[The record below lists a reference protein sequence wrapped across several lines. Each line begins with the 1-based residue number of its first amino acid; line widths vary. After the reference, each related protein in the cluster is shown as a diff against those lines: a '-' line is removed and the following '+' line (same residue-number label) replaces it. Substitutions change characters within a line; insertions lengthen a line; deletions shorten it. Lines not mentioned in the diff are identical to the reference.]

1 MLKKNIDSTK
11 WLMEFRTDAFSS
23 FVIEITIIGEI
34 ISTVG
39 IIIWKIFHLILI
51 LSISYAPE
59 KNITAKPII
68 MIQMKQFSWCGT
80 IASYLIFDDS
90 LKYLRSV
97 AVIIPVASK
106 IISNPQ

>member
-1 MLKKNIDSTK
+1 
-11 WLMEFRTDAFSS
+11 MEFRAEAFSS
-23 FVIEITIIGEI
+23 HVIKITIIGEI
-34 ISTVG
+34 ISTIG
-39 IIIWKIFHLILI
+39 IKIWKISHLILI

-68 MIQMKQFSWCGT
+68 MIQIKQFSWCGT
-80 IASYLIFDDS
+80 IASFLLFDDS
-90 LKYLRSV
+90 LKYLRNK